1 MTSSMSHPSVSKQQ
15 LREFGVLLG
24 VVFPVVFGWIIPA
37 LKAHPAPLWPF
48 VIGIPSLV
56 LGLLAPRALALP
68 YQGWMRLGHALGWV
82 NSHLI
87 LGAVFLLV
95 LQPIAAVM
103 RLTGYDPLR
112 KKRSGLASYREQP
125 KAKSTDLTR
134 IF

>member
-1 MTSSMSHPSVSKQQ
+1 MSNLSVSKNQ

-37 LKAHPAPLWPF
+37 FKGHEAPIWPF
-48 VIGIPSLV
+48 VIGLPCLV

-87 LGAVFLLV
+87 LGTVFLLV

-112 KKRSGLASYREQP
+112 RRRASLQTYREQP
-125 KAKSTDLTR
+125 KQNSVDLTR

>member
-1 MTSSMSHPSVSKQQ
+1 MVSPMRGAPVSKKQ

-37 LKAHPAPLWPF
+37 LKGHDVPFWPF
-48 VIGIPSLV
+48 VIGLPCLV
-56 LGLLAPRALALP
+56 FGLLAPRALDLP

-112 KKRSGLASYREQP
+112 KKQSGLASYREKPKVQP
-125 KAKSTDLTR
+125 VDFTR